1 MDFEWDDAKSARNFR
16 ERGLS
21 FEDAARVFLGPTV
34 EIVDERR
41 PYGETRVKAIG
52 VVEGE
57 FLVVVYTDRREA
69 RRIISARKANRK
81 ERELWRSFV
90 NPLNS

>member
-16 ERGLS
+16 ERGLC
-21 FEDAARVFLGPTV
+21 FDDAAMIFLGPTV

-57 FLVVVYTDRREA
+57 FLVVVFTDRREA

-90 NPLNS
+90 NPLSS